1 MSDDSR
7 CNDDDV
13 ERQGD
18 LAERERM
25 VKEISTLL
33 WERFPESFARYQ
45 LALQSRKKLVSFDTL
60 KQSSIRRVLN
70 ALQSK
75 NVEDLTQLRGDLEG
89 PLLFLK
95 TTIQRAVWEKVR
107 RLSRLPTQSLDQ
119 IDPAENPGN
128 DRLDRLTLV
137 MLSQRELLSA
147 GDRAILEMRDDR
159 HLNYDEIFLQERW
172 PLVSDRLSPEAL
184 RLLTPVFVQ
193 PGVVGERAPEF
204 VQAVEEALGLLKSL
218 GHGLTDDAKKGL
230 YRRYET
236 SRQRLQQRL
245 EKLVQEEF
253 LD

>member
-1 MSDDSR
+1 MSDDSQL
-7 CNDDDV
+7 NDDDT
-13 ERQGD
+13 ERQ
-18 LAERERM
+18 
-25 VKEISTLL
+25 KEIDAIVSAL
-33 WERFPESFARYQ
+33 WKRFPKRYARQ
-45 LALQSRKKLVSFDTL
+45 LVQGQENLVSLETL
-60 KQSSIRRVLN
+60 TSTSMRRLVN
-70 ALQSK
+70 AFQSK
-75 NVEDLTQLRGDLEG
+75 DLEKLREMRTKLERAMG
-89 PLLFLK
+89 YLKKTMRKVVIRKVELLSK
-95 TTIQRAVWEKVR
+95 RQ
-107 RLSRLPTQSLDQ
+107 TQSLAE
-119 IDPAENPGN
+119 IDPADKLGN

-137 MLSQRELLSA
+137 MLSERELLSA

-172 PLVSDRLSPEAL
+172 PLVADRLSPEAL
-184 RLLTPVFVQ
+184 RLLTPLFVQ

-204 VQAVEEALGLLKSL
+204 VQAVEEALGLLKSF

>member
-107 RLSRLPTQSLDQ
+107 RLSRLPTQSW
-119 IDPAENPGN
+119 IRSTPPRIPGTIASTG
-128 DRLDRLTLV
+128 L
-137 MLSQRELLSA
+137 
-147 GDRAILEMRDDR
+147 
-159 HLNYDEIFLQERW
+159 RW
-172 PLVSDRLSPEAL
+172 
-184 RLLTPVFVQ
+184 
-193 PGVVGERAPEF
+193 
-204 VQAVEEALGLLKSL
+204 
-218 GHGLTDDAKKGL
+218 
-230 YRRYET
+230 
-236 SRQRLQQRL
+236 
-245 EKLVQEEF
+245 
-253 LD
+253 

>member
-1 MSDDSR
+1 MSDDSQL
-7 CNDDDV
+7 NDDDA
-13 ERQGD
+13 ERRGD

-25 VKEISTLL
+25 VKEIGTLL

-75 NVEDLTQLRGDLEG
+75 NVEDLNQLRGDLEG

-172 PLVSDRLSPEAL
+172 PLVADRL
-184 RLLTPVFVQ
+184 
-193 PGVVGERAPEF
+193 
-204 VQAVEEALGLLKSL
+204 EEALGLLKSF